1 MSRAAVELGVTHG
14 AVSHQVRALETTLAV
29 KLFVRHG
36 NTLALTPQGAAM
48 LPAIT
53 QAFKSMADAIALVKS
68 PSASGELVISCI
80 PSLLVFWIL
89 PRLDRFSQRFPD
101 VKLNLISSNR
111 KRQLYF
117 QDVDVWITHGHEGW
131 PDTHCEF
138 WLHTELLAVCSP
150 ALMNS
155 RPLRKVSDLRNH
167 TLLDAYDDSEWNDW
181 IEAAGA
187 PELAI
192 AARRRMSDAH
202 MATLAATYGQ
212 GIALCDSL
220 TAADFLE
227 DGRLVEPFDIRIPT
241 PKPFFIVCKQGWKDE
256 PIVRAFTEWIFD
268 ESAEARPLG
277 AAAPA

>member
-101 VKLNLISSNR
+101 VQMNLLSSNR

-117 QDVDVWITHGHEGW
+117 QDVDVCSTHGHDGG
-131 PDTHCEF
+131 PDTHCE
-138 WLHTELLAVCSP
+138 
-150 ALMNS
+150 
-155 RPLRKVSDLRNH
+155 
-167 TLLDAYDDSEWNDW
+167 
-181 IEAAGA
+181 
-187 PELAI
+187 
-192 AARRRMSDAH
+192 
-202 MATLAATYGQ
+202 
-212 GIALCDSL
+212 
-220 TAADFLE
+220 
-227 DGRLVEPFDIRIPT
+227 
-241 PKPFFIVCKQGWKDE
+241 
-256 PIVRAFTEWIFD
+256 
-268 ESAEARPLG
+268 
-277 AAAPA
+277 